1 MSKLTQVRRDNLRS
15 LIEREGGPT
24 ALAKKLGHTGG
35 PSYLSQLTTGKAPIT
50 EKVVRKIEQQ
60 LGLKEFTL
68 DTPPGETIPFA
79 GTDHTMLANCI
90 RAVGEEIERADA
102 KPGPKKFAELVA
114 IVYEHSVETHGIDPE
129 YIRKLV
135 GLL

>member
-15 LIEREGGPT
+15 LIGREGGPT
-24 ALAKKLGHTGG
+24 SLAKKLGHTG
-35 PSYLSQLTTGKAPIT
+35 PSYLSQLATGKAPIT

-68 DTPPGETIPFA
+68 DAAPGEAIPFA
-79 GTDHTMLANCI
+79 GTDHTMLAACI
-90 RAVGEEIERADA
+90 RAVGEELERVNA
-102 KPGPKKFAELVA
+102 KPSTKKFAELIA
-114 IVYEHSVETHGIDPE
+114 IVYEHSVETHGIDAQ